1 MHRVA
6 RLFPFR
12 RRVPLGDQLGQRYAQ
27 TNNQEIIVPL
37 HFNQVEDLLAPF
49 ERLPDLSADSQP
61 LPCNLNLAFVEY
73 LYRRLAEIPDQAIQ
87 LRLIAPAT
95 VLAHAAPNSELETA
109 QAASTAQASMAPAST
124 AQALEDQLGDLI
136 HQHFA
141 YLETVKLENLK
152 RLARDSGLLAL
163 LGFAALS
170 LSIPVDALA
179 FPDEAGMPLSL
190 IGQGVTVFGWLTL
203 WEALVNA
210 LWTWRPIHRQ
220 WQMCRRLQETAIALQ
235 LNEPSSAS

>member
-12 RRVPLGDQLGQRYAQ
+12 RRVPLGEQLEQRYAQ
-27 TNNQEIIVPL
+27 TDNQEIIVPL

-49 ERLPDLSADSQP
+49 ERLPDLTSESDP

-95 VLAHAAPNSELETA
+95 VLSDVTNQQSTTA
-109 QAASTAQASMAPAST
+109 EPL
-124 AQALEDQLGDLI
+124 ALEAQLGDLI

-141 YLETVKLENLK
+141 YLEAVKLENLK
-152 RLARDSGLLAL
+152 RLARDSGFLAL
-163 LGFAALS
+163 LGFTALG
-170 LSIPVDALA
+170 LSIPVDALN
-179 FPDEAGMPLSL
+179 FPEEAGIPLSL
-190 IGQGVTVFGWLTL
+190 LGQGVTVFGWLTL
-203 WEALVNA
+203 WEALVNT
-210 LWTWRPIHRQ
+210 LWTWRPVHRQ
-220 WQMCRRLQETAIALQ
+220 WKMCQRLQETAIALQ
-235 LNEPSSAS
+235 LNEPPSPP